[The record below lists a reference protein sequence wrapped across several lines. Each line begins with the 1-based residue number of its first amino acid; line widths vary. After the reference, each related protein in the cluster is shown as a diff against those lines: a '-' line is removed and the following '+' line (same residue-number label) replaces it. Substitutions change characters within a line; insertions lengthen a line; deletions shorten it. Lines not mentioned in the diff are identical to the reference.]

1 MLLPTRILA
10 IYNIN
15 ILTDFLESVLQ
26 CSLHLYISMKCLSFL
41 MLIIKV
47 FKAVI
52 WINHIL
58 LADPDPSN
66 TDSPYKVIIE

>member
-1 MLLPTRILA
+1 
-10 IYNIN
+10 
-15 ILTDFLESVLQ
+15 
-26 CSLHLYISMKCLSFL
+26 

-52 WINHIL
+52 RINHIL

-66 TDSPYKVIIE
+66 TDSPYNWIELKMSKMKYINKASDSKISRLEWHFF

>member
-15 ILTDFLESVLQ
+15 TDFLQAVLQ
-26 CSLHLYISMKCLSFL
+26 CGLHLYISMKCLSFL

-47 FKAVI
+47 LQADI
-52 WINHIL
+52 RIL
-58 LADPDPSN
+58 LADPDPFDADPPKNEKKNLSV
-66 TDSPYKVIIE
+66 KK